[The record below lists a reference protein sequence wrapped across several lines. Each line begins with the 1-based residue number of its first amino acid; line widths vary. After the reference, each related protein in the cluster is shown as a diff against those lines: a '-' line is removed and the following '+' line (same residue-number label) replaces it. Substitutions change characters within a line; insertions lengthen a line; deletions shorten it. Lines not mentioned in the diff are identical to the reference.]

1 MANSRGSLTAAILT
15 ELSEGSFRSAAQLA
29 SALNVSRSAI
39 VEALEDSA
47 SLPVF
52 RVRGRGY
59 RIAFPFVPLSA
70 EAIRLALL
78 PSILAEHVNVIDEV
92 ESTNTELLT
101 QAARGAPHGTS
112 IFAEHQSGGRGRRGR
127 SWQARWGEGLLFSL
141 LWRSERGA
149 AALAGLS
156 LAVGVALARGLA
168 EFADI
173 KAELK
178 WPNDLLLD
186 GAKLGGVLVELTGE
200 INGACAAVIGVGI
213 NLRKPRE
220 LPAAD
225 LADLGLRRID
235 RNHLAGLLLRH
246 LEEAL
251 ETFDRRGFAAFRDE
265 WIARHA
271 YNNDIL
277 MVTTPNEQV
286 HGRFAGLADDGGL
299 LLDRGSRI
307 ERFAV
312 GEVSLRRE
320 PREHR

>member
-1 MANSRGSLTAAILT
+1 MADCKGSLKAAILT
-15 ELSEGSFRSAAQLA
+15 QLSEGSFRSAAELA
-29 SALNVSRSAI
+29 EALSVSRSAI
-39 VEALEDSA
+39 VEALEDTV

-52 RVRGRGY
+52 RVRGHGY

-70 EAIRLALL
+70 DAIRQALT
-78 PSILAEHVNVIDEV
+78 SSFLAEYVRVVAEV

-101 QAARGAPHGTS
+101 QATRGAAHGTS
-112 IFAEHQSGGRGRRGR
+112 IFAEYQTGGRGRRGR
-127 SWQARWGEGLLFSL
+127 NWQARWGEGLLFSL

-173 KAELK
+173 KVELK

-200 INGACAAVIGVGI
+200 ANGACAAVIGVGI

-220 LPAAD
+220 IAAAD
-225 LADLGLRRID
+225 LADQGLRRVD
-235 RNHLAGLLLRH
+235 RNRLAALLLQH
-246 LEEAL
+246 LERAL
-251 ETFDRRGFAAFRDE
+251 VEFDRAGFSAFRDA

-271 YNNDIL
+271 YTNDL
-277 MVTTPNEQV
+277 LTMTTPNQQV
-286 HGRFAGLADDGGL
+286 QGRFAGLADDGAL
-299 LLDRGSRI
+299 LLDRAGKI

-312 GEVSLRRE
+312 GEVSLRGE
-320 PREHR
+320 PRSHG

>member
-1 MANSRGSLTAAILT
+1 MADSRTPLKAAILNQ
-15 ELSEGSFRSAAQLA
+15 LSQGSFKSAAELA
-29 SALNVSRSAI
+29 AALGVSRSAI
-39 VEALEDSA
+39 IDAIETAD

-52 RVRGRGY
+52 RVRGHGY
-59 RIAFPFVPLSA
+59 RIAFPFVPLSTD
-70 EAIRLALL
+70 AIRRALTPSFLADHI
-78 PSILAEHVNVIDEV
+78 SVFDEV

-101 QAARGAPHGTS
+101 QATRGAPHGAS
-112 IFAEHQSGGRGRRGR
+112 IFAEYQTGGRGRRGR

-168 EFADI
+168 EFDDV
-173 KAELK
+173 KVELK

-186 GAKLGGVLVELTGE
+186 GAKLGGILVELSGE
-200 INGACAAVIGVGI
+200 ADGACAAVIGVGI

-220 LPAAD
+220 MAAAD
-225 LADLGLRRID
+225 LRDAGLSRVD
-235 RNHLAGLLLRH
+235 RNRLAAVLLRH
-246 LEEAL
+246 LEETL
-251 ETFDRRGFAAFRDE
+251 KEFHHGGFRPFRDA

-277 MVTTPNEQV
+277 TLITPRQAV
-286 HGRFAGLADDGGL
+286 RGRFAGLADDGAL
-299 LLDRGSRI
+299 LLDRGGKI

-312 GEVSLRRE
+312 GEVSLRCE
-320 PREHR
+320 PHTHR